1 MVNFIGEATKISAVN
16 DSAGVYI
23 SKIQQALQVVSKQ
36 EINSILETLIL
47 ARQRNSNIFIFGNG
61 GSAATALHMATDFS
75 KTVEESNIHMKV
87 TCLNSNISAI
97 TAIAND
103 HGYENSFSEQLEPLV
118 APNDVVIGISA
129 SGNSPN
135 CVKAFLLA
143 KERKAITIGL
153 LGFTG
158 GRMKEIADYVF
169 HAKVN
174 SYFIAEDLHIIA
186 SHSLTAGLRGA

>member
-1 MVNFIGEATKISAVN
+1 MNSIGTAAEISSIN
-16 DSAGVYI
+16 DSAGIYI
-23 SKIQQALQVVSKQ
+23 SRIQQALQDVNKE
-36 EINSILETLIL
+36 EINVILETLIL
-47 ARQRNSNIFIFGNG
+47 ARQRGSNVFIFGNG
-61 GSAATALHMATDFS
+61 GSAATALHMATDFA
-75 KTVEESNIHMKV
+75 KTVEKSNIHIKA

-118 APNDVVIGISA
+118 APNDVVVGISA

-143 KERKAITIGL
+143 KKRKAITIGL
-153 LGFTG
+153 LGFSG

-169 HAKVN
+169 HVKVN
-174 SYFIAEDLHIIA
+174 NYFIAEDLHMIA